1 MAVVTMELV
10 YMEMITSSQGI
21 YGWRIEVPTEYM
33 VIVVIIVVCKAIT
46 VVEIILFREH

>member
-10 YMEMITSSQGI
+10 YMGI
-21 YGWRIEVPTEYM
+21 VQVVKESMDPVQVPTEYM

-46 VVEIILFREH
+46 VVEIMLF